1 MPMMWILCLLNLS
14 VIIYVL
20 SIIAKLKA
28 REEG

>member
-1 MPMMWILCLLNLS
+1 MMWILCLLNLF

-20 SIIAKLKA
+20 SIIAKMKA

>member
-1 MPMMWILCLLNLS
+1 MMWVLCLLNLF
-14 VIIYVL
+14 VIIYVF